1 MSKIKKYLSSLK
13 LSQKLTL
20 LIIATIGIP
29 LFVLSMLFFQSIKMS
44 KIKDRIKN
52 IEIDFTQN
60 YAQIQKTVEMCS
72 LSTQIVINSQSFWN
86 DLIRFCQEDDWK
98 TEELLYFYHNDIKAF
113 EKLVNSNPYLYQ
125 IRIYVDSDEMQE
137 MMPILY
143 RKERMKRLSWAK
155 YGDYESGRWYFD
167 YEDTIFPNYV
177 INTEKHIASLITKID
192 KEIPATIE
200 IATRMDMLFPNIY
213 SSNEEDWTCFID
225 ENGYY
230 YYNDEYYS
238 RWLKSTDVILKD
250 MKDKLGDGN
259 TMQTTIDGVP
269 VIICYKPMKEF
280 DGHLLRIIS
289 LEKDFA
295 TVNQQQRNFWMIFV
309 CIVIILIFLTNKV
322 LELILRQ
329 FYATIGTIR
338 MVQHGDLS
346 VRVPI
351 KTKDEIGE
359 LGQQINTM
367 LDRISELMD
376 ESIKRE
382 LLVKD
387 SEIRALQN
395 QINAHFIYNVLESIK
410 MMAEIEEKYSIS
422 DAVTSLGKLL
432 RYSMKWV
439 SKNVTV
445 AEEVEYIKDY
455 LALINLRFDY
465 EIYLSL
471 NIPERIYEQE
481 IPKMSLQPIIENAI
495 YHGIEGIAEDTNIYI
510 KGIIHGDYCTIEITD
525 AGRGM
530 TEEEVEKLKRKIEGV
545 IETRGSSGNGI
556 GLKNVQDRIKISFGD
571 EYGISLASKLGC
583 YTKVIVKIPFE

>member
-1 MSKIKKYLSSLK
+1 MSKTKKYLLSLK
-13 LSQKLTL
+13 LNQKLTI
-20 LIIATIGIP
+20 LIICTIGIP
-29 LFVLSMLFFQSIKMS
+29 MLILSILFFRSMKES

-72 LSTQIVINSQSFWN
+72 LSTQIVINSHNFWN
-86 DLIRFCQEDDWK
+86 DLSRFCNDEETD
-98 TEELLYFYHNDIKAF
+98 TEELLEFYHNDIKAF

-125 IRIYVDSDEMQE
+125 IRIYVDSKDMQE
-137 MMPILY
+137 MMPVLY
-143 RKERMKRLSWAK
+143 RKERMKNLLWARQAEYK
-155 YGDYESGRWYFD
+155 SGWYFD
-167 YEDTIFPNYV
+167 YEDTIFPHHV
-177 INTEKHIASLITKID
+177 MKPEKHIVSLITKVEKD
-192 KEIPATIE
+192 LSATVE
-200 IATRMDMLFPNIY
+200 IATRMDTLFPSIY

-225 ENGYY
+225 ETGYY
-230 YYNDEYYS
+230 YYNTNYYS
-238 RWLKSTDVILKD
+238 RWLKNTDEILKEMPANLD
-250 MKDKLGDGN
+250 TGYTK
-259 TMQTTIDGVP
+259 QTKIEGIP

-280 DGHLLRIIS
+280 GGHLLRIVS

-295 TVNQQQRNFWMIFV
+295 SVNQQQNSFWLAFI
-309 CIVIILIFLTNKV
+309 CIVVLLIILTNTM

-329 FYATIGTIR
+329 FYITIANIR
-338 MVQHGDLS
+338 HVQNGDLT
-346 VRVPI
+346 VRIPI
-351 KTKDEIGE
+351 KTNDEIGE
-359 LGQQINTM
+359 LGEQINTM
-367 LDRISELMD
+367 LDRISELME

-410 MMAEIEEKYSIS
+410 MMAEIEEKYGIS

-439 SKNVTV
+439 AKNVTV
-445 AEEVEYIKDY
+445 AEEIDYIKNY
-455 LALINLRFDY
+455 LALINLRFDN

-495 YHGIEGIAEDTNIYI
+495 YHGIEGMAEDTNIYI
-510 KGIIHGDYCTIEITD
+510 KGVIHGHYCTIEITD
-525 AGRGM
+525 PGRGM
-530 TEEEVEKLKRKIEGV
+530 SEEEVEKLKRKIDGV
-545 IETRGSSGNGI
+545 IETSGCSGNGI

-571 EYGISLASKLGC
+571 EFGIGISSKLGC
-583 YTKVIVKIPFE
+583 YTKVIVKIPFV